1 MKIKLI
7 YFFPFIFLLS
17 LLVIFFIKFE
27 KIEKGGPIE
36 QIQSPLV
43 GKNIPNLKI
52 IKFNENQKIN
62 FSKYENKRFILNFFA
77 SWCLPCKIE
86 APLLNKIS
94 LKIPII
100 GIAYKDKKE
109 DMIKF
114 LKNYGNPFDE
124 IGVDELGSI
133 AIEWGVYGVPE
144 TFLIDENGKIIYK
157 YAGPISHEVYKD
169 KIIPFI
175 NHD

>member
-1 MKIKLI
+1 M
-7 YFFPFIFLLS
+7 LS
-17 LLVIFFIKFE
+17 LLVIFFIKFK
-27 KIEKGGPIE
+27 KIEKADLIE
-36 QIQSPLV
+36 QIQSPLI
-43 GKNIPNLKI
+43 GKNIPNIKI
-52 IKFNENQKIN
+52 IKFNENQKLS
-62 FSKYENKRFILNFFA
+62 FSKYKNKRFILNFFA

-157 YAGPISHEVYKD
+157 YAGPISHELYKD

-175 NHD
+175 NND

>member
-1 MKIKLI
+1 M
-7 YFFPFIFLLS
+7 LS

-43 GKNIPNLKI
+43 GKNIPNMKI

-114 LKNYGNPFDE
+114 LKNYGNPFDK
-124 IGVDELGSI
+124 IGLDNDGISS
-133 AIEWGVYGVPE
+133 IEWGVYGLPE
-144 TFLIDENGKIIYK
+144 TFLINKDNKILYK
-157 YAGPISHEVYKD
+157 HIGPIMKNDLE
-169 KIIPFI
+169 KINAFVK
-175 NHD
+175 

>member
-36 QIQSPLV
+36 QIQSPLI
-43 GKNIPNLKI
+43 GKNIPNIKI
-52 IKFNENQKIN
+52 IKFNENQKIS
-62 FSKYENKRFILNFFA
+62 FSKYKNKRFILNFFA

-157 YAGPISHEVYKD
+157 YAGPS
-169 KIIPFI
+169 PFYTDARRFE
-175 NHD
+175 H

>member
-1 MKIKLI
+1 MASNGMRNGERTTYRCLKTAKVHQANHLI
-7 YFFPFIFLLS
+7 LR
-17 LLVIFFIKFE
+17 E
-27 KIEKGGPIE
+27 KI
-36 QIQSPLV
+36 S
-43 GKNIPNLKI
+43 
-52 IKFNENQKIN
+52 
-62 FSKYENKRFILNFFA
+62 FSKYKNKRFILNFFA

-86 APLLNKIS
+86 APLLNKVS
-94 LKIPII
+94 SKIPII
-100 GIAYKDKKE
+100 GIAYKDKEE

-114 LKNYGNPFDE
+114 LKNYGNPFNE

-157 YAGPISHEVYKD
+157 YAGAISHELYKD

-175 NHD
+175 NNN

>member
-1 MKIKLI
+1 M
-7 YFFPFIFLLS
+7 
-17 LLVIFFIKFE
+17 
-27 KIEKGGPIE
+27 
-36 QIQSPLV
+36 
-43 GKNIPNLKI
+43 NNLK
-52 IKFNENQKIN
+52 KKW
-62 FSKYENKRFILNFFA
+62 SKYKNKRFILNFFA

-94 LKIPII
+94 SNIPIV

-114 LKNYGNPFDE
+114 LKNYGNPFNE

-133 AIEWGVYGVPE
+133 AIEWGGYGVPE

-157 YAGPISHEVYKD
+157 YAGPISHEIYKD

-175 NHD
+175 NDD

>member
-1 MKIKLI
+1 M
-7 YFFPFIFLLS
+7 LS

-43 GKNIPNLKI
+43 GKNIPNMKI

-62 FSKYENKRFILNFFA
+62 FSKYKNKRFILNFFA

>member
-1 MKIKLI
+1 M
-7 YFFPFIFLLS
+7 
-17 LLVIFFIKFE
+17 
-27 KIEKGGPIE
+27 
-36 QIQSPLV
+36 
-43 GKNIPNLKI
+43 
-52 IKFNENQKIN
+52 
-62 FSKYENKRFILNFFA
+62 NFFA

-157 YAGPISHEVYKD
+157 
-169 KIIPFI
+169 
-175 NHD
+175 